1 MSELIIK
8 KRQAVFVFRVEDI
21 VYMEKNLRKIRL
33 HAKMCGCEKYEQ
45 IEFYGRFSEII
56 SQLDDRFMYC
66 HRSYV
71 INMDEIVWMRGREIF
86 ILPDIRIYMGK
97 DAYGRARRVFEQYLN
112 KKYPEK
118 ALKNAKLFL

>member
-71 INMDEIVWMRGREIF
+71 ITLLGTPTQIYILLPLIVPLLSYKEYQVQ
-86 ILPDIRIYMGK
+86 LY
-97 DAYGRARRVFEQYLN
+97 E
-112 KKYPEK
+112 
-118 ALKNAKLFL
+118 

>member
-56 SQLDDRFMYC
+56 SQLDDRFMY
-66 HRSYV
+66 
-71 INMDEIVWMRGREIF
+71 WMRGREIF

-118 ALKNAKLFL
+118 ALKNAKFFL